1 MNNINENDNYAN
13 NRNIFDNNIFINDN
27 SLDENIKN
35 KYNIGN

>member
-35 KYNIGN
+35 KYNI